1 MKRRVKRKE
10 RDEGSGVESSCYL
23 PGVRANDVCPL
34 PVCVF
39 FSVVFFF
46 FSLVFQLCLSVC
58 LLRSFP
64 VCSFLHVF

>member
-39 FSVVFFF
+39 FSVVFFLF
-46 FSLVFQLCLSVC
+46 FSFPAVFIS